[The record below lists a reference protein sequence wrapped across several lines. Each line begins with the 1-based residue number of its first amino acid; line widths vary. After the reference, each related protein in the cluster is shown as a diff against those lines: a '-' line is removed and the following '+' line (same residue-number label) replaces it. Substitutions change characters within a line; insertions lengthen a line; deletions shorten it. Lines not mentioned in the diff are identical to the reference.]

1 VTDGVGPTDA
11 SRDPLACEGLGP
23 AAERLVLG
31 RRLRE
36 LHATAAARLRDGE
49 RLVYAP
55 NLAFSEAALDR
66 VLAEGRAGGDVRLV
80 LEADAL
86 AVVAALT
93 GERAEFVYLRQ
104 GGDADVDARAAAAP
118 VRHLALKETT
128 LPGFQLPGGPL
139 RVVDEWALPV
149 GHWAQL
155 LWANLLGL
163 GPALWLALGAG
174 MGGALRVAW
183 GAACAGSLAPYRVA
197 RHVNAIGRGARIHP
211 NATVEG
217 SVIGAGASVGAGA
230 VVRGCLVGAGASVE
244 DLALVEGS
252 VIGEG
257 AVVQR
262 LAMVKYSV
270 VEANAFAAGIHQLAV
285 IGEGATTK
293 HGAVLMDQGFRGP
306 VRVRVGREL
315 REAPQG
321 MLGVCLGP
329 GALVGSGVFVAPGRV
344 IPAGL
349 TIVQDP
355 ERVVGRV
362 DLPAGTTRARV
373 NQGGLQ
379 PL

>member
-11 SRDPLACEGLGP
+11 RRDPLACEGLGP

-36 LHATAAARLRDGE
+36 LHAAAAARLRDGE

-66 VLAEGRAGGDVRLV
+66 VLAEGRASGDVRLV
-80 LEADAL
+80 LQADAL
-86 AVVAALT
+86 APVAALT
-93 GERAEFVYLRQ
+93 GDVAEFVYLRA
-104 GGDADVDARAAAAP
+104 GGEADVEARLVAAP

-128 LPGFQLPGGPL
+128 LPGFQLPDGPL

-163 GPALWLALGAG
+163 GPALWLSLGAG

-197 RHVNAIGRGARIHP
+197 RHVNSVGRGARIHP

-230 VVRGCLVGAGASVE
+230 VVRGSLVGAGASVE

-252 VIGEG
+252 VIGDG

-270 VEANAFAAGIHQLAV
+270 VESKAFAAGIHQLAV
-285 IGEGATTK
+285 LGEGATTK
-293 HGAVLMDQGFRGP
+293 LGAVLMDQGFRGP
-306 VRVRVGREL
+306 VRVRVGGGL
-315 REAPQG
+315 CEAPHG

-329 GALVGSGVFVAPGRV
+329 GAVVGSGVFVAPGRA

-349 TIVQDP
+349 TVVQDP
-355 ERVVGRV
+355 QRVVGRV
-362 DLPAGTTRARV
+362 DLPEGTTRARV
-373 NQGGLQ
+373 SQGGLQ